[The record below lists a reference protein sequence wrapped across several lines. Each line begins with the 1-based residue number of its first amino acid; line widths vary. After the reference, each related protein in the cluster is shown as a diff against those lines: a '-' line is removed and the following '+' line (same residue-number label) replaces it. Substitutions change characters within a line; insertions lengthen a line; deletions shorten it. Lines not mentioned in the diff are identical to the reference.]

1 MTFNAIAAVQS
12 LTDEVARRAP
22 EIESVRR
29 LPADLAQKMAQAG
42 LFRMLLPAALGG
54 HDTPP
59 AQIGLAIETL
69 AQADASAAWCLM
81 IGATTAAMANRMP
94 AGMAREV
101 FGHPEVI
108 TAGVFAPMG
117 KAVDDGDDWVV
128 TGRWQWGSGSQN
140 ASWIAGGAVLMGPD
154 GPLLDEDGRPLHRMM
169 IFPAAE
175 VELLDTWRTSGLCG
189 TGSLDFQV
197 KDLRVPKAR
206 SVALQ
211 SDPVTVDT
219 PLARFPIF
227 CLLALGVTAV
237 ALGNARGALL
247 AAGNAAQTKKA
258 AGSHRPRPLFRDHRR
273 PLGRR
278 AVRRGGPGAA
288 QPPAPGL
295 RARRRGQRRGQ
306 QDRLRHDGR
315 LGGLSR
321 KRPATPLPR
330 RPCDHPPRHGL
341 PGHVRADRPRPAGP
355 AHAGGPALSTGTCT
369 AGTCPLTHIQLWL
382 DWGTRTE
389 DGTCPRSHATG

>member
-1 MTFNAIAAVQS
+1 MTFNAITAVQS

-29 LPADLAQKMAQAG
+29 LPADLAQKMAKAG
-42 LFRMLLPAALGG
+42 LFRMLLPASLGG
-54 HDTPP
+54 HDTSPV
-59 AQIGLAIETL
+59 QIGLAIETL

-81 IGATTAAMANRMP
+81 IGATTGAMSNRMP

-101 FGHPEVI
+101 FGSAEGI

-117 KAVDDGDDWVV
+117 KAVEDGDHWIVS
-128 TGRWQWGSGSQN
+128 GRWQWGSGSQN
-140 ASWIAGGAVLMGPD
+140 AGWIAGGAMLMGPD

-175 VELLDTWRTSGLCG
+175 VELIDTWRTAGLCG

-197 KDLRVPKAR
+197 KDVRVPKAR

-219 PLARFPIF
+219 PLAQFPIF
-227 CLLALGVTAV
+227 CMLALGVAAV

-258 AGSHRPRPLFRDHRR
+258 AGSQRAMAERNVVQADFARAVAKLSAARAHYFETVGVLWASVQAGGEGGLEPRNRLRLACAHAAEVGAEVSKVAYDMMGGSAVYLDNDLQRRFRDANVITHHAMVS
-273 PLGRR
+273 PAIYELTGR
-278 AVRRGGPGAA
+278 V
-288 QPPAPGL
+288 L
-295 RARRRGQRRGQ
+295 
-306 QDRLRHDGR
+306 L
-315 LGGLSR
+315 
-321 KRPATPLPR
+321 
-330 RPCDHPPRHGL
+330 GL
-341 PGHVRADRPRPAGP
+341 PTRVD
-355 AHAGGPALSTGTCT
+355 
-369 AGTCPLTHIQLWL
+369 QL
-382 DWGTRTE
+382 
-389 DGTCPRSHATG
+389 